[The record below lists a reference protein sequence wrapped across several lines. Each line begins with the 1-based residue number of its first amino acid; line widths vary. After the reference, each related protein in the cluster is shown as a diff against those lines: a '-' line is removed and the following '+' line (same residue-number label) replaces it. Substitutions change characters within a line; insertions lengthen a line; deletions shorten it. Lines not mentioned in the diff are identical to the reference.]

1 MQLDSGEIEK
11 IFKDVENFK
20 CTELQLPENFAQH
33 KVENV
38 ENQRVRQKL
47 ETSEDTLGKLHILEC
62 NANVSILIRPPR
74 HNIDLRQIQPN
85 HLHLKSL

>member
-20 CTELQLPENFAQH
+20 CTEFQLPGNFAQH

-38 ENQRVRQKL
+38 ENQKVLPKL
-47 ETSEDTLGKLHILEC
+47 ETSEDILEVNFIFW
-62 NANVSILIRPPR
+62 NAMLT
-74 HNIDLRQIQPN
+74 
-85 HLHLKSL
+85 SLS